1 MKKLPPVF
9 AAIILSHFVLKIAR
23 KLKQP
28 DQVSKEEKYRATRD
42 AREQWLRYQ
51 QPNRPVAE
59 VDACPMRNDQRAAL
73 SSIAQSNLNL
83 MESLEK

>member
-1 MKKLPPVF
+1 MKKLQPVF

-23 KLKQP
+23 KLKQS

-42 AREQWLRYQ
+42 AREQ

-59 VDACPMRNDQRAAL
+59 ADARPMRNYQRVAL
-73 SSIAQSNLNL
+73 SSIAQANLNR
-83 MESLEK
+83 MESLAK

>member
-23 KLKQP
+23 KLKQS
-28 DQVSKEEKYRATRD
+28 DQVSKEDRYRATHD
-42 AREQWLRYQ
+42 AREQW
-51 QPNRPVAE
+51 PNRPVAE

>member
-1 MKKLPPVF
+1 MKKLPQVF

-28 DQVSKEEKYRATRD
+28 DQVSKVD
-42 AREQWLRYQ
+42 AR
-51 QPNRPVAE
+51 
-59 VDACPMRNDQRAAL
+59 PMRNYQRAAL
-73 SSIAQSNLNL
+73 SSIPQSNLNL